1 MSKITEL
8 QSLLDFKLKELEEIN
23 LNTFV
28 LNKNISKL
36 INEIDEIKETILKEI
51 IGEISGV
58 EDVDYNKVDTALKSI
73 GVQLKNTN
81 GQFRDLD
88 DILLELSQKWDTFDK
103 NSQRY
108 QEDNDNE

>member
-8 QSLLDFKLKELEEIN
+8 ESLLDFKLKELEEIN

-36 INEIDEIKETILKEI
+36 INEIDEIKETILKEMA
-51 IGEISGV
+51 GEISRI
-58 EDVDYNKVDTALKSI
+58 DNVDYDKVYTVFKSI

-81 GQFRDLD
+81 GQFKNLK
-88 DILLELSQKWDTFDK
+88 DILLETSQKWNALDK
-103 NSQRY
+103 ISQEY
-108 QEDNDNE
+108 QEDNNNE